1 MCIRRSSSQF
11 VISVYQTSSRQNL
24 SPEERSTS
32 RFDLSTLGV
41 SADIFTYYVFSE
53 EDAIS
58 VMDEFHKRGVK
69 TVILSR
75 FRKQVA
81 FPPPLF
87 LIVGLWSGCA
97 GCTHNTQ
104 YTYYRDF
111 LELVYIKT
119 IKKIVNKKVEDF
131 LVKCR

>member
-75 FRKQVA
+75 FRKQLPS
-81 FPPPLF
+81 PPPFF
-87 LIVGLWSGCA
+87 LLSVCVA
-97 GCTHNTQ
+97 GVRVAHTIHNTHIIATFWNSFISKQ
-104 YTYYRDF
+104 LKR
-111 LELVYIKT
+111 
-119 IKKIVNKKVEDF
+119 
-131 LVKCR
+131 

>member
-81 FPPPLF
+81 FPPPF
-87 LIVGLWSGCA
+87 SYCRFVERVWGL
-97 GCTHNTQ
+97 HTQ

>member
-24 SPEERSTS
+24 SPEGRSTS

-69 TVILSR
+69 TIILSR

-81 FPPPLF
+81 FPPPF
-87 LIVGLWSGCA
+87 SYCRFVKRVWGL
-97 GCTHNTQ
+97 HTQ
-104 YTYYRDF
+104 YTIHILPRLFVTRLYQD
-111 LELVYIKT
+111 
-119 IKKIVNKKVEDF
+119 N
-131 LVKCR
+131 